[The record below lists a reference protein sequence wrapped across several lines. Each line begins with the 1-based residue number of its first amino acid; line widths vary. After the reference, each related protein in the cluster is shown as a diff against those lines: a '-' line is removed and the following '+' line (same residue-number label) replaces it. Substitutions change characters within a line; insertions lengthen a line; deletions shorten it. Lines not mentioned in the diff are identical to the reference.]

1 MIKDNERQLNRI
13 RAVLDVLT
21 VAAAYFLTYLLF
33 FFVFPSDSL
42 FGGIFSLITARDYA
56 ASILYFAPLHLLMYI
71 INHMYRPM
79 RVTGRRLEAF
89 VVFRAN
95 LIAIIIV
102 MVFFWLFQG
111 KDELAVVQE
120 NQLLSEGL
128 QGEKVLTFS
137 YYCKNFSRMFL
148 FEFGLINTCAII
160 LQRNILRYIMVAVRK
175 KGLNKK
181 TILVVGYS
189 RGAEGFLDRVRNNAR
204 WGYQIYGILDD
215 RMPKGTTFEKYE
227 VIGKIDELAEILER
241 NEVDEVFVTLRLR
254 EYEKLEEVVH
264 ACEKAGVMTKFVP
277 DYGNLMSNN
286 PYTEDLLGLPVIY
299 VRQVPLNDILNA
311 FMKRAMDIIG
321 SLIAII
327 LFSPVMLVTAI
338 LVKLSSPGPVI
349 FKQERV
355 GLHNRP
361 FMMYKFR
368 SMGVQREEDER
379 GEWTTKNDPRVTK
392 VGKIIRKTSIDEL
405 PQLFNVL
412 SGKMSLVGPR
422 PERPQ
427 FVEIFRE
434 EIPRYM
440 VKHQVRPGMTG
451 WAQVN
456 GYRGDTSIRGRID
469 HDIYYIENW
478 SLGLDFKILFLT
490 VFKGFINKNAY

>member
-1 MIKDNERQLNRI
+1 MIKDNERQLNKI
-13 RAVLDVLT
+13 RAVLDLLT
-21 VAAAYFLTYLLF
+21 VVAAYFLTF
-33 FFVFPSDSL
+33 FFFFYIFPNDAW
-42 FGGIFSLITARDYA
+42 FGGVFSLITARDYA
-56 ASILYFAPLHLLMYI
+56 SAILYFAPLHLLMYV

-79 RVTGRRLEAF
+79 RVTGRRREAF
-89 VVFRAN
+89 AVLRSN
-95 LIAIIIV
+95 MLAIVIV
-102 MVFFWLFQG
+102 ILFFWIFQG
-111 KDELAVVQE
+111 KE
-120 NQLLSEGL
+120 NYTRPE
-128 QGEKVLTFS
+128 ELTFGL
-137 YYCKNFSRMFL
+137 YCRLFSRMFL
-148 FEFGLINTCAII
+148 FEFGIVNTAAII

-175 KGLNKK
+175 KGLNQK

-204 WGYQIYGILDD
+204 WGYRIYGILDD
-215 RMPKGTTFEKYE
+215 SMAIGTTFEKYS
-227 VIGKIDELAEILER
+227 VIGRLSDLPGILEK

-264 ACEKAGVMTKFVP
+264 TCEKAGVMTKFVP

-299 VRQVPLNDILNA
+299 VRQVPLNDIINA
-311 FMKRAMDIIG
+311 FLKRTMDIVG
-321 SLIAII
+321 SLAAIV

-355 GLHNRP
+355 GLHNKP

-368 SMGVQREEDER
+368 SMGVQKEEDEK

-478 SLGLDFKILFLT
+478 SLGLDIKILFLT
-490 VFKGFINKNAY
+490 IFKGFINKNAY

>member
-1 MIKDNERQLNRI
+1 MINDNERQLNRL
-13 RAVLDVLT
+13 RGVLDLFT
-21 VAAAYFLTYLLF
+21 VAAAYFLTYLF
-33 FFVFPSDSL
+33 FFYIFPTNSWI
-42 FGGIFSLITARDYA
+42 GGTFSVVTARNYA
-56 ASILYFAPLHLLMYI
+56 AAILYIAPLHLLMYI

-89 VVFRAN
+89 VVFRSN
-95 LIAIIIV
+95 LIAILLLI
-102 MVFFWLFQG
+102 VFFWLFSTSG
-111 KDELAVVQE
+111 RGNPDPNSA
-120 NQLLSEGL
+120 G
-128 QGEKVLTFS
+128 FS
-137 YYCKNFSRMFL
+137 GYCLNFSRMFL
-148 FEFGLINTCAII
+148 FEFGFVNTCAII
-160 LQRNILRYIMVAVRK
+160 LQRNILRYIMVAFRK
-175 KGLNKK
+175 KGLNQK

-204 WGYQIYGILDD
+204 WGYKVYGILDD
-215 RMPKGTTFEKYE
+215 RMPAGTVFEKYE
-227 VIGKIDELAEILER
+227 VIGKISDLQDILDR
-241 NEVDEVFVTLRLR
+241 NEIDEVFVTLRLR

-264 ACEKAGVMTKFVP
+264 SCEKAGVMTKFVP

-299 VRQVPLNDILNA
+299 VRQVPLNDMLNA
-311 FMKRAMDIIG
+311 FLKRAVDIFG
-321 SLIAII
+321 SLFAIL
-327 LFSPVMLVTAI
+327 LFSPVMFVTAI
-338 LVKLSSPGPVI
+338 LVKLSSPGPII

-355 GLHNRP
+355 GLHNKN

-368 SMGVQREEDER
+368 SMGVQREEDEK

-392 VGKIIRKTSIDEL
+392 VGKVIRKTSIDEL

-412 SGKMSLVGPR
+412 SGKMSLVGPP

-427 FVEIFRE
+427 FVERFKE

-478 SLGLDFKILFLT
+478 SLGLDFKILVLT
-490 VFKGFINKNAY
+490 FFKGFINKNAY